1 MRKERQACSPSAQ
14 ALFLAGPSRLHQFG
28 GEIMERSP
36 GEFSNATGE
45 ARERVERAERHALQ
59 IPLRYRIEGQ
69 QDWSKGET
77 LNLSESGILFSSES
91 LLEVDTRLEIT
102 FQTSGVP
109 LLSSST
115 RLARVVRRIL
125 SNWPETRPAVGAKFH
140 S

>member
-1 MRKERQACSPSAQ
+1 
-14 ALFLAGPSRLHQFG
+14 
-28 GEIMERSP
+28 MERSP

-45 ARERVERAERHALQ
+45 ARERVERAVRHALQ

-69 QDWSKGET
+69 EDWSKGET
-77 LNLSESGILFSSES
+77 VNLSESGILFSSES

-102 FQTSGVP
+102 FQTTGVP

-115 RLARVVRRIL
+115 RLARVVRRVL